1 MEFNRDTR
9 VEAEFA
15 KQDRIQVDIGDW
27 LFDAPDIEFDQF
39 ARLISQRDWSS
50 IDGSDVELR
59 PLTRQ
64 QGFQG
69 NKYIIKFTSRIR
81 GGSNRADAPLIDGKL
96 VLHRYRAVHLG
107 PTRYRI
113 VSELSV
119 NPTRAL
125 AHQPRN
131 QSIINDV
138 LGRSEGEAI
147 ISGMWTSRR
156 ISMGCKA
163 NSNVVRQTPGTV
175 ERPKLDWDKIN
186 YIRANFKEDH
196 PVRGCK
202 GMAETFGMKVNT
214 ISKVVNG
221 DTWKPRDWT
230 DDVEPP
236 KTKKKIMAEWRK
248 LMKDNQ
254 RIQARLKEVY
264 PDREIVEDA
273 FFNERGYETL
283 KGLLRNK

>member
-1 MEFNRDTR
+1 
-9 VEAEFA
+9 
-15 KQDRIQVDIGDW
+15 
-27 LFDAPDIEFDQF
+27 
-39 ARLISQRDWSS
+39 
-50 IDGSDVELR
+50 
-59 PLTRQ
+59 
-64 QGFQG
+64 
-69 NKYIIKFTSRIR
+69 
-81 GGSNRADAPLIDGKL
+81 
-96 VLHRYRAVHLG
+96 
-107 PTRYRI
+107 
-113 VSELSV
+113 
-119 NPTRAL
+119 
-125 AHQPRN
+125 
-131 QSIINDV
+131 
-138 LGRSEGEAI
+138 
-147 ISGMWTSRR
+147 
-156 ISMGCKA
+156 MGCKA